1 MALIDK
7 IPTSKRDT
15 FLKMIL
21 KAYVDQQGLGALP
34 KPDLDSLIIYA
45 FLQNTNDS
53 YSNFELSQLFKI
65 KESRIKSLRELGA
78 VKYEHLGII
87 DEKIIWVKVFKQI
100 LNSMLEVESYDKSQ
114 LRFHLDDPAIYRYLQ
129 KEVISFGGHVNYNKS
144 SEQVII
150 SYSSFSKLIDHT
162 YNKFFKD
169 KIKQADLNKE
179 IKNLL
184 EKFKIEKEKI
194 KEITGETVIEKKINN
209 SLGLMSDLSSIGQ
222 FIIGIVQLFTSS

>member
-53 YSNFELSQLFKI
+53 YSNFDLSQLFKI

-150 SYSSFSKLIDHT
+150 SYSSFSKLIVLFSPYENILSNSNDIGCHVVCLTESNIGNFELSPHDDDH
-162 YNKFFKD
+162 
-169 KIKQADLNKE
+169 
-179 IKNLL
+179 LL
-184 EKFKIEKEKI
+184 SRHRHQKAHHRHHRHPER
-194 KEITGETVIEKKINN
+194 
-209 SLGLMSDLSSIGQ
+209 
-222 FIIGIVQLFTSS
+222 